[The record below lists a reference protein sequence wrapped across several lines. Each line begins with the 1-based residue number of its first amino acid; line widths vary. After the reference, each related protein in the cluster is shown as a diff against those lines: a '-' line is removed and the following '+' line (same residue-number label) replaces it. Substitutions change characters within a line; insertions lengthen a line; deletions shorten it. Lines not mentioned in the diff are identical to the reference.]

1 MGPWKP
7 NVKTSLANSVGIDLF
22 QFQVASGTV
31 MFRFKAQLVSV
42 FYHEWHK
49 ASPTP
54 FLFLASFPNICNTFL
69 LPLYQSL
76 FSFSKAPI
84 WSASMQYGSKG
95 DGYSGS
101 SVKDDNIVSL
111 FCRLFPSLAGEGGFK
126 FELIGI
132 NWAATTKVTL
142 SSGVSTYNF
151 FTSDMIPMS
160 LPRVLSNTN
169 LIKYQQELHVCI
181 FLVWNVRRVLIK
193 WYYSNK
199 EQQ

>member
-111 FCRLFPSLAGEGGFK
+111 FCRLFPSLAGEGGVQ
-126 FELIGI
+126 I
-132 NWAATTKVTL
+132 WANRNQLSCYNKGDIVIWGVHIQLFHFRYDTDVAT
-142 SSGVSTYNF
+142 
-151 FTSDMIPMS
+151 
-160 LPRVLSNTN
+160 
-169 LIKYQQELHVCI
+169 
-181 FLVWNVRRVLIK
+181 
-193 WYYSNK
+193 
-199 EQQ
+199 